1 MLPSSNVAARQHS
14 SSVPALHQ
22 RASRAVQQWFDTQD
36 LAKAGRSSEAADRI
50 DWARAVPFIFLHLA
64 CLAVVWVGVSRSALG
79 LAALRLVWGLK
90 PVPAWV
96 AHKGRY

>member
-1 MLPSSNVAARQHS
+1 MLPSSNVAARQRS
-14 SSVPALHQ
+14 YAVLAQHQ

-50 DWARAVPFIFLHLA
+50 DWARAVPFSFLHLA
-64 CLAVVWVGVSRSALG
+64 CLAV
-79 LAALRLVWGLK
+79 
-90 PVPAWV
+90 AWV